1 MEAVSERNPVEL
13 MQRRAEILSRRAADL
28 KKLADTWEPL
38 HETLTPDQKKMA
50 LATYAAC
57 VGYEIAIEQSNPKLT
72 TTKDKVA

>member
-50 LATYAAC
+50 LATYAAMRGIRDC
-57 VGYEIAIEQSNPKLT
+57 
-72 TTKDKVA
+72 D